1 MITKVANFQTSDQ
14 ASNQQSGAQNK
25 VLDDLSSNP
34 LNNGSLLTAID
45 LVAGSNDVSHKLG
58 RKLQGW
64 IVVNK
69 SAASDLYSD
78 SSDKTI
84 LKLTASAACKVT
96 LFVF

>member
-1 MITKVANFQTSDQ
+1 MISKVANFQSADQ
-14 ASNQQSGAQNK
+14 ASNQQGGAQNK
-25 VLDDLSSNP
+25 ALDDLFSNP
-34 LNNGSLLTAID
+34 LNNGTLLSPID
-45 LVAGSNDVSHKLG
+45 LKTGGNDVSHKLG

-69 SAASDLYSD
+69 SAASDIYSA

-84 LKLTASAACKVT
+84 LKLTASAACTVT